1 MELEKRDWS
10 KPMPEPENG
19 HEFDEA
25 EELFE
30 EAQEAAKIGDF
41 DRAIDRYLQGLRLD
55 PDAVHW
61 GHVGLR
67 ETALLRQSKGGGKPS
82 PEEVSEHQQGDSP
95 LEQML
100 NAEYLLAKDPE
111 HLPYAERMLKA
122 AVAGGYKDTAKWIAD
137 LVFLANN
144 GAKKPSLQIYILLK
158 ESYKAI
164 GRFDRAF
171 GACRRAVKLKPT
183 DRALVEE
190 LRMLSAKVNAAKHQ
204 EQEDVGVS
212 AAAGADEEARLDT
225 EHDMLG
231 AEDTDLS
238 AVSDVDATEQLK
250 RLPEEVAA
258 EELAK
263 AGSFFDNARKA
274 AETKNYDYAVEMY
287 LEGLRFAPDALREGH
302 LPLGEL
308 ALQRRGKGGK
318 KPTMVEKVKRL
329 RGKTPLEQ
337 MLNAEYLFAKD
348 PSHLP
353 YAEAMLKAAVAGGY
367 KKTANWIANLIF
379 QTTNASQKPSVRT
392 YLLLK
397 DSYKD
402 LGEYDKAVA
411 ACQRAMRLKPADA
424 DLAEEYK
431 NLSAE
436 LTMARGRYDGE
447 GDFTKSIKDREK
459 QAELYAQERT
469 VKTEDYR
476 LSAVEAARKAL
487 AENPDLDKNV
497 INLTDALADLRT
509 DEAENEAVELLENA
523 YQRKQDYSYKHRA
536 GSLRIRQL
544 GRKLKEAKAAVN
556 SRPDDAEAK
565 AEVERL
571 SGQIND
577 AELEHYRLAM
587 ENYPTDLKAKYEYG
601 VRLLRNKRYDE
612 AIPLFQEAQR
622 DPGRKIAAMDKI
634 GYCFFKKGWYADAVD
649 VFTRALDSREIKDDD
664 TAKELRY
671 NLARSHEE
679 QGDSQKALEIYRK
692 IAQQDFAYKDVSK
705 RVDKLRKGENAE

>member
-1 MELEKRDWS
+1 
-10 KPMPEPENG
+10 MPEPENG
-19 HEFDEA
+19 QEFDEA
-25 EELFE
+25 ERLFE
-30 EAQEAAKIGDF
+30 QAQEAAKMGDF
-41 DRAIDRYLQGLRLD
+41 DRAIDRYIEGLRLD

-67 ETALLRQSKGGGKPS
+67 ETALLRHSKGGEKPS
-82 PEEVSEHQQGDSP
+82 PEQVSERQQGDTP

-111 HLPYAERMLKA
+111 HLPYAERMLNA

-137 LVFLANN
+137 LMFLANN
-144 GAKKPSLQIYILLK
+144 GAKRPSVQVYVLLK
-158 ESYKAI
+158 DSYKAI
-164 GRFDRAF
+164 GRLDRAF

-190 LRMLSAKVNAAKHQ
+190 LRMLSAKVNAAKARQ
-204 EQEDVGVS
+204 QREEDVGVS
-212 AAAGADEEARLDT
+212 AGASADEEAGLQARQET
-225 EHDMLG
+225 VG
-231 AEDTDLS
+231 REDSDLS
-238 AVSDVDATEQLK
+238 TVSDVDATEQLK
-250 RLPEEVAA
+250 HLPEETTAQ
-258 EELAK
+258 ELAK
-263 AGSFFDNARKA
+263 ARVFFEKARKA
-274 AETKNYDYAVEMY
+274 AETKNYDYAVDMY

-308 ALQRRGKGGK
+308 ALQRRSKGGK

-337 MLNAEYLFAKD
+337 MLNAEYLYVKD
-348 PSHLP
+348 PGHLP
-353 YAEAMLKAAVAGGY
+353 YAEAMLKAAVAGSY
-367 KKTANWIANLIF
+367 KKTANWVANFIF
-379 QTTNASQKPSVRT
+379 QTNNASEKPSLHM

-397 DSYKD
+397 DSYKT

-436 LTMARGRYDGE
+436 LTMAKGGYDGE
-447 GDFTKSIKDREK
+447 GDFTKSIKDRER
-459 QAELYAQERT
+459 QAELYAQERV

-487 AENPDLDKNV
+487 AQNPDLDKNI

-509 DEAENEAVELLENA
+509 DEAENEAIDVLEKA
-523 YQRKQDYSYKHRA
+523 HQRKQDYSYKHRA
-536 GSLRIRQL
+536 GELRIRQL
-544 GRKLKEAKAAVN
+544 KRRLKEAKATLN
-556 SRPDDAEAK
+556 SSPDNPSAK
-565 AEVERL
+565 AQVERL
-571 SGQIND
+571 SAQLND
-577 AELEHYRLAM
+577 VELEHYRLAM

-601 VRLLRNKRYDE
+601 VRLLRHKRYDE

-622 DPGRKIAAMDKI
+622 DPGRKIAAMDKT

-649 VFTRALDSREIKDDD
+649 VFSRALDSREIKDDAI
-664 TAKELRY
+664 AKELRY

-705 RVDKLRKGENAE
+705 RVDKLRNSENAE